1 MAPGTV
7 WVVASW
13 VTRQVLEA
21 FLRMRIPNHSSGLSA
36 RRPLSRLKSSPEYF
50 PVSEMSTF
58 HSGFLGLCSKDLGI
72 V

>member
-21 FLRMRIPNHSSGLSA
+21 FLRMRIPNHSPGLSA
-36 RRPLSRLKSSPEYF
+36 RRPLSR
-50 PVSEMSTF
+50 SEELSRVF
-58 HSGFLGLCSKDLGI
+58 SRQ
-72 V
+72 